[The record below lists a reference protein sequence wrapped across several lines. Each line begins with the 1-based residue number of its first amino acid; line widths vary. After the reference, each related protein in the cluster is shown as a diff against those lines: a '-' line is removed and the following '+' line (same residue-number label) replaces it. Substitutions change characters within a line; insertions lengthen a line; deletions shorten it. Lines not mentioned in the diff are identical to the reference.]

1 MLSLQ
6 PSFNHNTL
14 KGYTL
19 KNDAGRLA
27 IYSTPAR
34 DITLEE
40 NSDYGMSL
48 YIKSYHVIPSSSVHT
63 GAQYRGTLSGQYDIM
78 TSGYATTSLTAN
90 TTYVNTSYSQNLNV
104 MYRKNGIVAIELEFQ
119 AKAAATAWTT
129 IYTVP
134 IGFRPFVTH
143 RNTVQE
149 ITFQVTSSGNVQIS
163 TALVKDTVYHL
174 HMVYPCIVPD
184 VTGS

>member
-1 MLSLQ
+1 
-6 PSFNHNTL
+6 
-14 KGYTL
+14 
-19 KNDAGRLA
+19 
-27 IYSTPAR
+27 
-34 DITLEE
+34 
-40 NSDYGMSL
+40 
-48 YIKSYHVIPSSSVHT
+48 
-63 GAQYRGTLSGQYDIM
+63 M